1 MAQSTCC
8 EKKWGPIMIPET
20 HPLQQLFVELVGRHY
35 AQEIG
40 IRDPQVV
47 SYVAHLLAEFCDAEQ
62 LTKIQ
67 SASGR
72 PLNDVGE
79 MLIESNPIYGPAP
92 SFDRERQVRKHIG
105 DYTLFFA
112 GMFPESI
119 NHCRLRRQRVENFVE
134 WVKAGKESYYIV
146 SKFEYFEYAKVA
158 PVFAQLSQKF
168 EDCVYGLN
176 LVKNEL
182 EVMQH
187 PIVRKSNELIM

>member
-1 MAQSTCC
+1 
-8 EKKWGPIMIPET
+8 MIPET

-40 IRDPQVV
+40 IRDPKVV
-47 SYVAHLLAEFCDAEQ
+47 GYVAHLLAEFCDAEQ
-62 LTKIQ
+62 LTKIHT
-67 SASGR
+67 ASGR
-72 PLNDVGE
+72 PLTDVGE
-79 MLIESNPIYGPAP
+79 MLIESDPIYGPAP

-119 NHCRLRRQRVENFVE
+119 NHYRLRRQRLESFVE

-146 SKFEYFEYAKVA
+146 SKFEDFEYAKVA

-187 PIVRKSNELIM
+187 PIARRGNELIM